1 MPTLAWIGLFGAVIA
16 LQACGDSPPDN
27 FCDYP
32 NACKDGGP
40 GLDAT
45 LDAPNDARPPIDAP
59 AGCDLTK
66 DPKDSLPCIDDGVGV
81 FVSPTGADTNPGTK
95 ASPVKTIPAAL
106 GKLGNKLLIPVNVT
120 ARIGAT

>member
-1 MPTLAWIGLFGAVIA
+1 M
-16 LQACGDSPPDN
+16 
-27 FCDYP
+27 
-32 NACKDGGP
+32 
-40 GLDAT
+40 
-45 LDAPNDARPPIDAP
+45 
-59 AGCDLTK
+59 TK